1 MITAFELNHGR
12 LQQVT
17 VESLE
22 DLQHCHPVWV
32 DFESPTEEERDW
44 AKTTFQIDLPEEDE
58 VGDIEASARFFEEEN
73 GELHIRSDFFQHSDE
88 DSDTMRVAFIL
99 KAGML
104 FSIRRDEMAQF
115 RLLRLR
121 ARRQPYYVSDE
132 KDVLLQLLDIDVEYS
147 ADIIEGIYD
156 RLDKFS
162 KQVLGSEM
170 SDDAAGIVLSGIAVE
185 EDLNGRIRRNLM
197 DTRRAVSFL
206 MRVKLLNEQQNDE
219 GRQILRDIDSL
230 DGHTGFVFD
239 KLNFLMDATVGFINI
254 NQNRIIKIFSVA
266 SVAMLPPTLIA
277 SIYGMNFRFL
287 PELDWEYG
295 YPFSLTL
302 MAISIAVPFW
312 YFHKKGWLKK

>member
-1 MITAFELNHGR
+1 MITAFELNLGR

-44 AKTTFQIDLPEEDE
+44 AKSIFEIDLPEEDE
-58 VGDIEASARFFEEEN
+58 VDDIEASARFFEEEN
-73 GELHIRSDFFQHSDE
+73 GELHIRSDFFQHTAE

-99 KAGML
+99 KNGML
-104 FSIRRDEMAQF
+104 FSIRRDELAQF

-121 ARRQPYYVSDE
+121 ARRQPYYVRDE

-156 RLDKFS
+156 RLDTFS

-170 SDDAAGIVLSGIAVE
+170 SDDTAGIVLSGIAVE

-277 SIYGMNFRFL
+277 SIYGMNFDAM
-287 PELDWEYG
+287 PELRWEYG
-295 YPFSLTL
+295 YPFSLGL

>member
-32 DFESPTEEERDW
+32 DFESPTEEEREW
-44 AKTTFQIDLPEEDE
+44 AKSIFEIDLPEEDE
-58 VGDIEASARFFEEEN
+58 VDDIEASARFFEGEN
-73 GELHIRSDFFQHSDE
+73 GELHIRSDFFQHSAE

-99 KAGML
+99 KGGLL
-104 FSIRRDEMAQF
+104 FSIRRDELAQF

-170 SDDAAGIVLSGIAVE
+170 SDDTAGIVLSGIAVE

-197 DTRRAVSFL
+197 DTRRAVSFM
-206 MRVKLLNEQQNDE
+206 MRIKLLNEQQNDE

-254 NQNRIIKIFSVA
+254 NQNKIIKLFSVA

-277 SIYGMNFRFL
+277 SIYGMNFEFM
-287 PELDWEYG
+287 PELGWEYG
-295 YPFSLTL
+295 YPFSLSL
-302 MAISIAVPFW
+302 MAVSVVIPFW
-312 YFHKKGWLKK
+312 YFHKKGWLNK

>member
-44 AKTTFQIDLPEEDE
+44 AKSIFEIDLPEEDE
-58 VGDIEASARFFEEEN
+58 VDDIEASARFFEGEN
-73 GELHIRSDFFQHSDE
+73 GELHIRSDFFQHSAE

-99 KAGML
+99 KGGLL
-104 FSIRRDEMAQF
+104 FSIRRDELAQF

-121 ARRQPYYVSDE
+121 ARRQPYYVRDE

-170 SDDAAGIVLSGIAVE
+170 SDDTAGVVLSGIAVE

-206 MRVKLLNEQQNDE
+206 MRIKLLNEQQNDE

-254 NQNRIIKIFSVA
+254 NQNKIIKIFSVA
-266 SVAMLPPTLIA
+266 SVALLPPTLIA
-277 SIYGMNFRFL
+277 SIYGMNFQHM
-287 PELDWEYG
+287 PELDQTWG
-295 YPFSLTL
+295 YPFALAL
-302 MAISIAVPFW
+302 MIASAVVPMW
-312 YFHKKGWLKK
+312 YFRKRGWLK

>member
-1 MITAFELNHGR
+1 
-12 LQQVT
+12 
-17 VESLE
+17 
-22 DLQHCHPVWV
+22 
-32 DFESPTEEERDW
+32 
-44 AKTTFQIDLPEEDE
+44 
-58 VGDIEASARFFEEEN
+58 
-73 GELHIRSDFFQHSDE
+73 
-88 DSDTMRVAFIL
+88 MRVAFIL
-99 KAGML
+99 KGGLL
-104 FSIRRDEMAQF
+104 FSIRRDELAQF

-170 SDDAAGIVLSGIAVE
+170 SDDAAGVVLSGIAVE

-206 MRVKLLNEQQNDE
+206 MRIKLLNEQQNDE

-287 PELDWEYG
+287 PEVDWEYG
-295 YPFSLTL
+295 YPFSLSL
-302 MAISIAVPFW
+302 MAVSVAIPFW